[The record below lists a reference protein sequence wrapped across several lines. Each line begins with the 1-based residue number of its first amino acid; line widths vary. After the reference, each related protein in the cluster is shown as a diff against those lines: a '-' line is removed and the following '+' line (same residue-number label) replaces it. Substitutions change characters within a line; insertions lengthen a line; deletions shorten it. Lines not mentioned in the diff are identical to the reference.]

1 MQNLQDDF
9 KNHINYFLFT
19 QKELQIQKLIALR
32 KLILNE
38 SYTLTITTNTSTYNL
53 NDYLTYNVDTTLLVM
68 IDDSI
73 DKLQK
78 DLIFLHLIN

>member
-32 KLILNE
+32 QLILNE
-38 SYTLTITTNTSTYNL
+38 SYTLTITTNTTTYNL

-68 IDDSI
+68 IDESI

>member
-1 MQNLQDDF
+1 MQDLQNDF
-9 KNHINYFLFT
+9 KNHVNYFLFT

-32 KLILNE
+32 QLILKE
-38 SYTLTITTNTSTYNL
+38 SYTLTISTQNNTYNL